1 MSPMPRDPSSAGAA
15 MAAIGAL
22 RLRDADWQEAPLPA
36 PEAPTQGAARLLH
49 RWSQP
54 AVAPVPGLQFVPHDG
69 NPRHG
74 VLMLLELASG
84 ELLDAIEIL
93 ERQGQWVSMP
103 QPARARLLAARAL
116 QQAGGSGLLRSR
128 IAGTPDRRYVFFNT
142 VCEQALLT
150 WVERRRDGGGP
161 PC

>member
-1 MSPMPRDPSSAGAA
+1 MSSMPRDPSSAGAV
-15 MAAIGAL
+15 MAALDAA
-22 RLRDADWQEAPLPA
+22 RLRDADWQDVPSPA
-36 PEAPTQGAARLLH
+36 SEVRGVARLLH
-49 RWSQP
+49 RWSRAA
-54 AVAPVPGLQFVPHDG
+54 AVPVPGLQFVPHDG

-74 VLMLLELASG
+74 VLLLLDWSKG
-84 ELLDAIEIL
+84 ELLEAIEIL
-93 ERQGQWVSMP
+93 ERQGQWVLMP
-103 QPARARLLAARAL
+103 QPARAHLLATRAL

-128 IAGTPDRRYVFFNT
+128 IASTPDRRYVFFNT